1 MSARVL
7 VRLFLCLTFCAA
19 LSQAQD
25 PKQTPPQQKQDDMTL
40 RISTT
45 LVQTDVTVL
54 DKQGRF
60 VDGLKPEQF
69 QVKVDGKPQRIDLF
83 NRVTAGTPE
92 EAAQFAAARGE
103 TPKAELKATPANNG
117 QTIFFFVDDLH
128 VASERISRVKS
139 VILSYI
145 DKEMQPGDR
154 AVIAQASGQLGFLQ
168 QLTDNKT
175 VLRTAANK
183 IRFNP
188 ISNPDAERPVM
199 KPYEAYAIDVGKR
212 DVLEYKM
219 VEYRQANSGMGSVP
233 RPALE
238 NILRQKASNVLRNT
252 KLINVAMLSTL
263 ETVLRGSAAV
273 KGRKLLF
280 FLSEGMMVDQR
291 DREISTRLNRVIDVA
306 ARAGVI
312 FYTVD
317 VRGLA
322 VGGPEAADDV
332 YPSLAASDQENPFN
346 QSSAMDVAI
355 DEASEFLRPLRAL
368 AYDTGGRPLINSN
381 GLDKNI
387 KQALSEYQNYYLLA
401 WEPEDFE
408 PGKTKFR
415 RIEVK
420 IKDRPD
426 LRVLV
431 RSGFFNNPV
440 PTETKVA
447 KEKGSAKGEDVAEDT
462 LKAAVRAAFER
473 RELPF
478 SVYPVF
484 KNEAVGGSAVTLNIE
499 VASLVNSLANAE
511 HPNQEIDLLYA
522 VLDLNGKLITSD
534 GKSLKFAQAP
544 GVNANLIH
552 QFTIPLSPGTFQIR
566 VGARDAVGR
575 ISTSFEWVETPGFT
589 PGKLALSSLLLS
601 ERKAKAAPAEEPL
614 LNIERRFARSS
625 RLLLQVY
632 VYNAARKSAGDK
644 PDVTMEIDVLSKG
657 VSVLNAPQHPLVAD
671 SASDLDRIPYSAEIP
686 LRGLKPGL
694 YTLQVKAVD
703 RNGKTESKQALNF
716 AVE

>member
-1 MSARVL
+1 MSARIF
-7 VRLFLCLTFCAA
+7 VRHFLCLMLCAGF
-19 LSQAQD
+19 SQAQD
-25 PKQTPPQQKQDDMTL
+25 PKQTPPQKQDDMTL

-60 VDGLKPEQF
+60 VEGLKPDQF

-103 TPKAELKATPANNG
+103 APKVGAKASPLNTG

-128 VASERISRVKS
+128 ITPERMARVKS
-139 VILSYI
+139 VVLNYI
-145 DKEMQPGDR
+145 DNEMQPGDQ
-154 AVIAQASGQLGFLQ
+154 ALIVQASGQLGFLQ

-183 IRFNP
+183 IKYNP
-188 ISNPDAERPVM
+188 ISNTDSERPKM
-199 KPYEAYAIDVGKR
+199 SPYEAYAIDVGKR
-212 DVLEYKM
+212 DVLEFKM
-219 VEYRQANSGMGSVP
+219 VEYRQANSGLGSVP
-233 RPALE
+233 RAALE
-238 NILRQKASNVLRNT
+238 NILRQKASNSLRNA
-252 KLINVAMLSTL
+252 KLLNISMLSTL
-263 ETVLRGSAAV
+263 ESVLRGSSAV

-280 FLSEGMMVDQR
+280 FLSEGMLVDQR

-346 QSSAMDVAI
+346 QSSAMDISTEESFEV
-355 DEASEFLRPLRAL
+355 LRPMRAL

-381 GLDKNI
+381 GLDKNV

-401 WEPEDFE
+401 WEPEEFE

-426 LRVLV
+426 LRVMV
-431 RSGFFNNPV
+431 RSGFFSSPV
-440 PTETKVA
+440 PEA
-447 KEKGSAKGEDVAEDT
+447 KPEPKLAKDGTPIIEDT
-462 LKAAVRAAFER
+462 LTVAVRAAYER

-478 SVYPVF
+478 SVYPIL
-484 KNEAVGGSAVTLNIE
+484 KNEQKGSSVTINLE
-499 VASLVNSLANAE
+499 VSSTVNSPANAE
-511 HPNQEIDLLYA
+511 HPNQEIDLVY
-522 VLDLNGKLITSD
+522 VMLDLNGKVVATD
-534 GKSLKFAQAP
+534 GKKLSYAQAP
-544 GVNANLIH
+544 GVAATLVH
-552 QFTIPLSPGTFQIR
+552 QFTAPLAAAGTYQIR
-566 VGARDAVGR
+566 VGARDALGR
-575 ISTSFEWVETPGFT
+575 ISTRFDWIEAPAFAA
-589 PGKLALSSLLLS
+589 GKLALSSLLLS
-601 ERKAKAAPAEEPL
+601 ERKAGTTQDPL

-625 RLLLQVY
+625 RMLVQVY
-632 VYNAARKSAGDK
+632 VYNAARKSADAK
-644 PDVTMEIDVLSKG
+644 PDVTMEIGVLRKG
-657 VSVLNAPQHPLVAD
+657 VSVLNAPQHPLVTDGA
-671 SASDLDRIPYSAEIP
+671 ADLDRIPYSAEIP
-686 LRGLKPGL
+686 LRGLTPGTYSL
-694 YTLQVKAVD
+694 RIKAVD
-703 RNGKTESKQALNF
+703 RTGKAEIVQSSNF
-716 AVE
+716 VVE

>member
-1 MSARVL
+1 
-7 VRLFLCLTFCAA
+7 
-19 LSQAQD
+19 
-25 PKQTPPQQKQDDMTL
+25 MTL

-60 VDGLKPEQF
+60 VEGLKPEQF

-103 TPKAELKATPANNG
+103 APKAGTKVSPLNTG

-128 VASERISRVKS
+128 ITPERIARVKS
-139 VILSYI
+139 VVLNYI
-145 DKEMQPGDR
+145 DNEMQPGDQ
-154 AVIAQASGQLGFLQ
+154 ALIVQASGQLGFLQ

-175 VLRTAANK
+175 VLRTAASK
-183 IRFNP
+183 IKFNP
-188 ISNPDAERPVM
+188 ISNTDNERPKM
-199 KPYEAYAIDVGKR
+199 SPYEAYAIDVGKR

-219 VEYRQANSGMGSVP
+219 VEYRQANSGLGAVP

-238 NILRQKASNVLRNT
+238 NILRQKASNILRNA
-252 KLINVAMLSTL
+252 KLLNVAMLSTL
-263 ETVLRGSAAV
+263 ETVLRGSSAV

-280 FLSEGMMVDQR
+280 FLSEGMLVDQR
-291 DREISTRLNRVIDVA
+291 DREISTRLNRVVDVA

-332 YPSLAASDQENPFN
+332 FPSFAATDQENPFN
-346 QSSAMDVAI
+346 QSSAMDVAME
-355 DEASEFLRPLRAL
+355 EASEVLRPLRAL
-368 AYDTGGRPLINSN
+368 AYDTGGRPLINNN
-381 GLDKNI
+381 GLDKNV

-401 WEPEDFE
+401 WEPEEFE

-426 LRVLV
+426 LRVMV
-431 RSGFFNNPV
+431 RSGFFSNPV
-440 PTETKVA
+440 PEA
-447 KEKGSAKGEDVAEDT
+447 KPEPKLAKDGTPIIEDT
-462 LKAAVRAAFER
+462 LTAAVRAAYER

-478 SVYPVF
+478 SVYPVW
-484 KNEAVGGSAVTLNIE
+484 KNEASGSSVIINLE
-499 VASLVNSLANAE
+499 VSSTVNSPANAE
-511 HPNQEIDLLYA
+511 HPNQEIDLVYVL
-522 VLDLNGKLITSD
+522 LDLNGKLIATD
-534 GKSLKFAQAP
+534 GKKLSYAQAP
-544 GVNANLIH
+544 GMVATLMH
-552 QFTIPLSPGTFQIR
+552 QFTAPLTVAGTYQVR
-566 VGARDAVGR
+566 VGARDALGR
-575 ISTSFEWVETPGFT
+575 ISTRFDWIEAPTFAS
-589 PGKLALSSLLLS
+589 GKLTLSSLLLS
-601 ERKAKAAPAEEPL
+601 ERKAKTTQDPL

-632 VYNAARKSAGDK
+632 VYNAARKTADAK
-644 PDVTMEIDVLSKG
+644 PDVTMEIDVLRKG
-657 VSVLNAPQHPLVAD
+657 VSVLNAPQHPLVTDGATD
-671 SASDLDRIPYSAEIP
+671 PDRIPYSAEIP
-686 LRGLKPGL
+686 LRGLSPGTYSL
-694 YTLQVKAVD
+694 RIKAID
-703 RNGKTESKQALNF
+703 RSGKTEVVQSANF
-716 AVE
+716 VVE